1 MTPADVRKPAPG
13 RIIVAPE
20 YPGCIGT
27 GDAPAIGQSGRRP
40 GRFCVGPESAC
51 SQRPL
56 FADDPRPEWFDSGSA
71 ARRRYLE
78 LARPWLAKVQAERAR
93 IASARAALAR
103 GLTPSG
109 TASPSDFDAT
119 LAAALTLSDSGQL

>member
-13 RIIVAPE
+13 RIITAPE
-20 YPGCIGT
+20 YPGCVGT
-27 GDAPAIGQSGRRP
+27 GDAPAIGQSGKRP
-40 GRFCVGPESAC
+40 GRFCVGTEAALPAM
-51 SQRPL
+51 
-56 FADDPRPEWFDSGSA
+56 FADDPCPEWFDDWPD

-78 LARPWLAKVQAERAR
+78 LARPWLGKVAAERAR
-93 IASARAALAR
+93 IRSARSTLAR

-119 LAAALTLSDSGQL
+119 IAAALTLSDSGQL